1 MANEFKIDLGDG
13 QTVTGLAYP
22 PEASSRK
29 GLSVVLGH
37 GAGASQTSAFMVLF
51 SVGLAERGI
60 DAFTFNFNY
69 TERGRRLPD
78 PGPKLE
84 ACYRAVAQTVMDY
97 PAASGNKLIIG
108 GKSMGGRIASQIAA
122 GGQQGLSG
130 LVCLGYPLHPPGRP
144 EKMRDKHLADISA
157 PILIVQGS
165 RDTFG
170 TPDELRPVIAKIK
183 APCELYEIEGG
194 DHSFKVPKRG
204 PLTQD
209 QIYAGVLDRIASWA
223 ASLR

>member
-1 MANEFKIDLGDG
+1 MANEFKIQLDEG
-13 QTVTGLAYP
+13 QTVTGLAYLSETP
-22 PEASSRK
+22 RRK
-29 GLSVVLGH
+29 EVSVVLGH

-51 SVGLAERGI
+51 ATALAERGL

-78 PGPKLE
+78 PGPRLE
-84 ACYRAVAQTVMDY
+84 ACYRAAAQTVMNY
-97 PAASGNKLIIG
+97 PPASGNKLIIG

-122 GGQQGLSG
+122 GGQPGLSG
-130 LVCLGYPLHPPGRP
+130 LVCLGYPLHPPGKP
-144 EKMRDKHLADISA
+144 EQMRDKHLANISI

-170 TPDELRPVIAKIK
+170 TPDELRPAIAKLK
-183 APCELYEIEGG
+183 APCELYVIEGG

-204 PLTQD
+204 PVTQD
-209 QIYAGVLDRIASWA
+209 DVYAGVLDRIASWA
-223 ASLR
+223 VSLK